1 MSALRDRNHIL
12 ITSHYAYDEAERNI
26 NVKRPQW
33 LNSFYAF
40 TAGMHRAGGHKL
52 DIAISLAEKDR
63 PILASAIL
71 EKCDYLLT
79 GDKRDF
85 GHLYN
90 QTVSG
95 VTIVDFVLLMSLL
108 KI

>member
-1 MSALRDRNHIL
+1 MNALRDGGHIL
-12 ITSHYAYDEAERNI
+12 ITSHYAYDEAERNLSA
-26 NVKRPQW
+26 KRPQW
-33 LNSFYAF
+33 VENFYDF
-40 TAGMHRAGGHKL
+40 TAGMQRAGGHKL
-52 DIAISLAEKDR
+52 DIAISLNEKDK

-95 VTIVDFVLLMSLL
+95 VTIVDFILLMTLIKL
-108 KI
+108 